1 MPKGNPN
8 IKQYSPIVDNTE
20 VDKELN
26 AVMVQNIIES
36 FNAPIPDLHK
46 PEEVEQAITAYF
58 KRCIDKG
65 LRPGNLGLYNAIG
78 LDRREVHE
86 LLNGRTPKVASSQT
100 IGHIKKATKALSEFR
115 ESLGS
120 QGKLNPATLIFWQK
134 NFDGLEDVQRME
146 VTAQTQE
153 NAELSPDE
161 IANKIE
167 SDIPVDVP
175 YKETE

>member
-1 MPKGNPN
+1 MPRGNMN
-8 IKQYSPIVDNTE
+8 LKNYSPMVDNTE
-20 VDKELN
+20 IDKELN
-26 AVMVQNIIES
+26 AVMVQNILES
-36 FNAPIPDLHK
+36 FYAPIPDLHK
-46 PEEVEQAITAYF
+46 PEEVERAITAYF

-78 LDRREVHE
+78 LDKKHVYD
-86 LLNGRTPKVASSQT
+86 LLHGLTPKVASSQT
-100 IGHIKKATKALSEFR
+100 VELIKKACKNLSEFR

>member
-1 MPKGNPN
+1 MPRGNMN
-8 IKQYSPIVDNTE
+8 LKNYSPMMDNTN
-20 VDKELN
+20 VDTEENAIMIQMCLDTFNSKE
-26 AVMVQNIIES
+26 
-36 FNAPIPDLHK
+36 PDLHNA
-46 PEEVEQAITAYF
+46 EEVEQAIKHYF
-58 KRCIDKG
+58 DNCISKG
-65 LRPGNLGLYNAIG
+65 LRPGNMGLYTTLGLTKN
-78 LDRREVHE
+78 EVYDLIH
-86 LLNGRTPKVASSQT
+86 GRNPKKASANT
-100 IGHIKKATKALSEFR
+100 IHLIKKACKILAQFR
-115 ESLGS
+115 EALGS

>member
-1 MPKGNPN
+1 MAKGNKN
-8 IKQYSPIVDNTE
+8 AYMNFPIANNTE
-20 VDKELN
+20 MDNDEN
-26 AVMVQNIIES
+26 AVLCQYALDI
-36 FNAPIPDLHK
+36 FNSKEPDLHK
-46 PEEVEQAITAYF
+46 PEEVEQAINNYF
-58 KRCIDKG
+58 KNCIDKG
-65 LRPGNLGLYNAIG
+65 LRPGNLGLYASLGIDKKQAYDLIHG
-78 LDRREVHE
+78 L
-86 LLNGRTPKVASSQT
+86 TPKKANPRS
-100 IGHIKKATKALSEFR
+100 IEHLKKAIKAMGTYR
-115 ESLGS
+115 EMLGA
-120 QGKLNPATLIFWQK
+120 QGKLSPPVLIFWQK